1 VSQGAGVHDAGA
13 SARAGASPFLVGA
26 LLAAALLP
34 GGVWAQGAPDWA
46 DVEGRIQYAYYTN
59 DARALNGV
67 LTSLKPKPGAEAEE
81 AAAADAGTRAYF
93 RALAHYRLA
102 QVLNT
107 TQKSQAKNAADDCGD
122 EIDAAVKALPRIPI
136 GLDELPENRL
146 KRAEAY
152 SLGTACTLAGR
163 EMSSIPFGGGR
174 IGSRIDEAVKL
185 EPKNPRVR
193 LVEALAQ
200 FDRAGKN
207 ADEKAVALR
216 NLRAVTVMFEQA
228 RAQAS
233 TTPEWG
239 AAEAYAFL
247 GRALIDQRDAVGA
260 REALERALLIAPEY
274 AFARRLMAQ
283 ITR

>member
-1 VSQGAGVHDAGA
+1 VRILGSGA
-13 SARAGASPFLVGA
+13 
-26 LLAAALLP
+26 AAALAFGFASLAQ
-34 GGVWAQGAPDWA
+34 AQGAPPDWA

-59 DARALNGV
+59 DARALNSM
-67 LTSLKPKPGAEAEE
+67 LTALNPKAVEGEE
-81 AAAADAGTRAYF
+81 ATGGDEAITRWYF
-93 RALAHYRLA
+93 RALTHYRLA
-102 QVLNT
+102 QVLTT
-107 TQKSQAKNAADDCGD
+107 TQKSKAKDAIDECGD
-122 EIDAAVKALPRIPI
+122 EADEAVDALPKVPL
-136 GLDELPENRL
+136 GLDETDANRK

-152 SLGTACTLAGR
+152 ALATACTLAGR

-193 LVEALAQ
+193 LVEALAM

-207 ADEKAVALR
+207 VDEKAAALK

-228 RAQAS
+228 RAAAS
-233 TTPEWG
+233 STPEWG

-247 GRALIDQRDAVGA
+247 GRALFDQRDVVSA
-260 REALERALLIAPEY
+260 REALERSLLIAPEY
-274 AFARRLMAQ
+274 AFARKLMAQ

>member
-1 VSQGAGVHDAGA
+1 MAGA
-13 SARAGASPFLVGA
+13 SLFWQAPAQ
-26 LLAAALLP
+26 
-34 GGVWAQGAPDWA
+34 AQGAVDWA
-46 DVEGRIQYAYYTN
+46 DLEGRIQYAYYTN
-59 DARALNGV
+59 DVRA
-67 LTSLKPKPGAEAEE
+67 LTSLLDSAALKPKATEGEE
-81 AAAADAGTRAYF
+81 SGGDLGTRAYF

-102 QVLNT
+102 QVL
-107 TQKSQAKNAADDCGD
+107 SAAKKGDAKDAIGDCADETDK
-122 EIDAAVKALPRIPI
+122 AVDVLPVVKY
-136 GLDELPENRL
+136 GLVETPENQL

-152 SLGTACTLAGR
+152 ALRTACTLAGR

-174 IGSRIDEAVKL
+174 LGSRVEDAVKL
-185 EPKNPRVR
+185 APKNPRVR

-200 FDRAGKN
+200 FERAGKN
-207 ADEKAVALR
+207 EDEKARALK
-216 NLRAVTVMFEQA
+216 NLRAVTQMFEQA

-274 AFARRLMAQ
+274 AFARKLMAQ

>member
-1 VSQGAGVHDAGA
+1 MTPRAKWIQIAALALAGA
-13 SARAGASPFLVGA
+13 CFS
-26 LLAAALLP
+26 LP
-34 GGVWAQGAPDWA
+34 AITQAQGQMDWA
-46 DVEGRIQYAYYTN
+46 DVEGRIQYGYYTN

-67 LTSLKPKPGAEAEE
+67 LTSLKPKPGAEGEE
-81 AAAADAGTRAYF
+81 VAGEDAGTRAYF

-102 QVLNT
+102 QVLSAT
-107 TQKSQAKNAADDCGD
+107 KKGDAKDAIDDCAHEVD
-122 EIDAAVKALPRIPI
+122 KAVDALPVVKF
-136 GLDELPENRL
+136 GLDEEPENAL

-152 SLGTACTLAGR
+152 ALRTACTLAGR

-174 IGSRIDEAVKL
+174 IGSRVEDAVKIA
-185 EPKNPRVR
+185 PKNPRVR
-193 LVEALAQ
+193 LVEALAM
-200 FDRAGKN
+200 FERAGKN
-207 ADEKAVALR
+207 ADEKAAALKK
-216 NLRAVTVMFEQA
+216 LREVTLMFEAA

-260 REALERALLIAPEY
+260 REALERALLIAPDY
-274 AFARRLMAQ
+274 SFARKLMSQ

>member
-1 VSQGAGVHDAGA
+1 MRILGS
-13 SARAGASPFLVGA
+13 
-26 LLAAALLP
+26 AAALVLSCAFVLP
-34 GGVWAQGAPDWA
+34 AQAETANWA

-59 DARALNGV
+59 DARALNSMLV
-67 LTSLKPKPGAEAEE
+67 SLKPKAVEGETASDD
-81 AAAADAGTRAYF
+81 DATTRHYF
-93 RALAHYRLA
+93 VALTHYRLA
-102 QVLNT
+102 QVLIA
-107 TQKSQAKNAADDCGD
+107 TQKSKAKDAIGKCGD
-122 EIDAAVKALPRIPI
+122 EIDDGVDALPKVQL
-136 GLDELPENRL
+136 GLDESDENRK

-152 SLGTACTLAGR
+152 ALATACTLAGR

-193 LVEALAQ
+193 LVEALAM

-207 ADEKAVALR
+207 ADEQAAALK

-228 RAQAS
+228 RAGAS
-233 TTPEWG
+233 STPEWG

-247 GRALIDQRDAVGA
+247 GRALLDRHDVVGA
-260 REALERALLIAPEY
+260 REALERSLLIAPDY
-274 AFARRLMAQ
+274 AFARKLMAE

>member
-1 VSQGAGVHDAGA
+1 
-13 SARAGASPFLVGA
+13 
-26 LLAAALLP
+26 LLACGFASLALGQAAP
-34 GGVWAQGAPDWA
+34 PDWA

-59 DARALNGV
+59 DARALNSM
-67 LTSLKPKPGAEAEE
+67 LTSLKPKAVEGEE
-81 AAAADAGTRAYF
+81 ASGDDAITRWYF
-93 RALAHYRLA
+93 RALTHYRLA
-102 QVLNT
+102 QVLNQA
-107 TQKSQAKNAADDCGD
+107 QKSKAKDAIDECGD
-122 EIDAAVKALPRIPI
+122 EADEAVHALPKVPL
-136 GLDELPENRL
+136 GLDETDENRK

-152 SLGTACTLAGR
+152 ALATACTLAGR
-163 EMSSIPFGGGR
+163 EMSSIPFAGGR

-193 LVEALAQ
+193 LVEALAM

-228 RAQAS
+228 RAAAS
-233 TTPEWG
+233 STPEWG

-247 GRALIDQRDAVGA
+247 GRALFDQRDVVGA
-260 REALERALLIAPEY
+260 REALERSLLIAPEY
-274 AFARRLMAQ
+274 AFARKLMAQ